1 MEDVADDGASMCLSR
16 TATLR
21 SVEEEEEEEL
31 RDTEEANSKRI
42 FS

>member
-1 MEDVADDGASMCLSR
+1 MDSEADDGASMCLSR

-21 SVEEEEEEEL
+21 SVEEEEEL
-31 RDTEEANSKRI
+31 RDTEERI

>member
-1 MEDVADDGASMCLSR
+1 MEDEADDGASMCLSR

-21 SVEEEEEEEL
+21 SVEEEEEEL